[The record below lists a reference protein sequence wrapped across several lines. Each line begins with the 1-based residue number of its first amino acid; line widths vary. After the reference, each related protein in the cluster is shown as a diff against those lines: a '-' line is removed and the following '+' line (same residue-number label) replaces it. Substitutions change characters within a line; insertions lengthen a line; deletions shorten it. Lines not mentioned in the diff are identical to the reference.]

1 MEVELITASL
11 RWIEGTPLAV
21 FLQESAWA
29 FPTIESI
36 HVIAIAL
43 VVGTIAIVD
52 LRLLALA
59 SVARTYTELSRDVLP
74 WTWGAFAIAAATGA
88 LMFIS
93 QPVAYLANTAFR
105 IKLAILLLAGVNML
119 VFELSTHRGVAK
131 WDHGTAVPLP
141 GKVAGALSLAL
152 WILVVFFGRRI
163 GFTMSPV

>member
-1 MEVELITASL
+1 MELIAAL
-11 RWIEGTPLAV
+11 LKWIEGTRASV

-59 SVARTYTELSRDVLP
+59 SVGRAYTELSRDVLP
-74 WTWGAFAIAAATGA
+74 WTWGAFAIAATTGT

-93 QPVAYLANTAFR
+93 QPVAYFANTAFR
-105 IKLAILLLAGVNML
+105 IKLSVLLLAGINML
-119 VFELSTHRGVAK
+119 VFQLITQRGVAK
-131 WDHGTAVPLP
+131 WDHGTTVPLS

-152 WILVVFFGRRI
+152 WIAVVFFGRRI